1 MIRAEKGRTIR
12 QSDYSTYLQNGI
24 SYSQYKQQMAEDLA
38 LNSDAKIRQYI
49 NINQHRMQRV
59 EKTFDLSE
67 GLAEQVKNLKQKIWW
82 LILTEH
88 WCGDAAQTLPVLN
101 KIAELSQGRIEI
113 KILYRDQHPE
123 LMDRFLTN
131 GTRSIPVVIQLNENL
146 NQTGFWG
153 PRPIVA
159 QQLVKQLKSAP
170 DTAADYSNTLHLW
183 YAKNKQQA
191 IETEVLQLL
200 A

>member
-101 KIAELSQGRIEI
+101 KIAESSQGRIEI
-113 KILYRDQHPE
+113 KLLYRDQHPE

>member
-12 QSDYSTYLQNGI
+12 QFDYSTYLKNGI

-38 LNSDAKIRQYI
+38 LNTDDKIKQYI
-49 NINQHRMQRV
+49 NVNQHRMQRV

-67 GLAEQVKNLKQKIWW
+67 GLAEQVKNLKQKISW

-123 LMDRFLTN
+123 LMNRFLTN
-131 GTRSIPVVIQLNENL
+131 GTRSIPVVIQLNGNL

-159 QQLVKQLKSAP
+159 QQLVKQLKSDP
-170 DTAADYSNTLHLW
+170 DTAADYANSLHLW